1 VIAFLAGVTVETNRR
16 IEGWASTSNPFF
28 SGDNA
33 NLLSVIPFVLL
44 CAILYM
50 TGREMILRHRAN

>member
-44 CAILYM
+44 CVILYM